1 MSRDLAASVRAKLL
15 NIAKAERSD
24 FNQVLIRY
32 ALERFLYRL
41 GQSNHADHF
50 LLKGALLFALWYDMP
65 HRPTRDVDLLGFGA
79 SDLKTLKQVFTEI
92 ANISVPD
99 GISFDASSIQLE
111 TIRKEAGY
119 TGARINMSGELAK
132 ARFKTQIDIGF
143 GDAVTP
149 GPVQAIYPVL
159 IADFPAPSL
168 RAYPVYSVI
177 SEKLHAIALLGMANS
192 RLKDYWDMQVI
203 FERENLDANILAQA
217 IAATFSRRGMA
228 VPTEYPI
235 GLSDEFANDP
245 SRQAMWQAFLRK
257 NGLPS
262 LPLVEV
268 IATLGAKLQP
278 ALGLAAMPA
287 TEID

>member
-1 MSRDLAASVRAKLL
+1 MNRDLAASVRAKLL
-15 NIAKAERSD
+15 NIAKAEGLD
-24 FNQVLIRY
+24 FNQILIRY

-41 GQSNHADHF
+41 GQSQHADHF

-79 SDLKTLKQVFTEI
+79 SDLNTLQQTFTDI
-92 ANISVPD
+92 ANISAPD
-99 GISFDASSIQLE
+99 GINFDTTSIQLE

-119 TGARINMSGELAK
+119 TGARITMRGELAK

-149 GPVQAIYPVL
+149 GPVQALYPVL

-168 RAYPVYSVI
+168 RTYPVYSVI
-177 SEKLHAIALLGMANS
+177 SEKFHAIALLGMANS
-192 RLKDYWDMQVI
+192 RLKDYWDMLII
-203 FERENLDANILAQA
+203 FERESLDNAILAQA
-217 IAATFSRRGMA
+217 IVATFARRGMA
-228 VPTEYPI
+228 VPTECPI
-235 GLSDEFANDP
+235 GLSDEFANDV
-245 SRQAMWQAFLRK
+245 SRLAMWQAFVKK

-262 LPLVEV
+262 LPLAEV

-278 ALGLAAMPA
+278 ALALAAVQ
-287 TEID
+287 